1 MGRGL
6 NVYPYQQCS
15 RNCHFD
21 GNYTAKCGAL
31 LSFVWTGDHCFC
43 SLFLHYYD

>member
-6 NVYPYQQCS
+6 IVYPYQQCS

-21 GNYTAKCGAL
+21 GNYTAKWSTAVSCLDWGSL
-31 LSFVWTGDHCFC
+31 LSFPF
-43 SLFLHYYD
+43 SALL

>member
-1 MGRGL
+1 MGHGL

-31 LSFVWTGDHCFC
+31 LSLVWTGDHCFC